1 MKQTFHQILIILCAA
16 MVVSLLF
23 NHIRPDYIKSG
34 KIESGRLPLIAN
46 NVLPQHDD
54 SVSEISIENA
64 YKIFKKGET
73 LFIDAR
79 SESDFK
85 KRHINGAINLYEKE
99 FDEFIDDFLSLRD
112 PETQIITYCDGIHCS
127 LGKELAEKLF
137 SVGYNNVY
145 YLENGLTRW
154 EEKNKKR

>member
-1 MKQTFHQILIILCAA
+1 
-16 MVVSLLF
+16 
-23 NHIRPDYIKSG
+23 
-34 KIESGRLPLIAN
+34 
-46 NVLPQHDD
+46 
-54 SVSEISIENA
+54 
-64 YKIFKKGET
+64 
-73 LFIDAR
+73 
-79 SESDFK
+79 
-85 KRHINGAINLYEKE
+85 HINGAVNLYEKE

-145 YLENGLTRW
+145 YLKNGLTRW